1 MGTFTFFRQ
10 RNKKQMDWN
19 NELKAFIFNHR
30 TDDPLT
36 LALQQNKYPHIDM
49 KFVVQQVEGYRMAKD
64 KIPSLALCS
73 DFIYPPK
80 LNREQCSSEITAIF
94 KAKEYAQGKTIAD
107 ITGGLGIDSIF
118 MATVAENVTYI
129 EQNKELHDIAKH
141 NFQSLSKSNICCHCG
156 DGTLFLAETDKHFDL
171 IYIDPARRDD
181 HGRKVSAFEN
191 CTPNILDNLDLLL
204 SKSKLLLIKSS
215 PMIDISM
222 ALSQLRNVISIT
234 VLAVRNECKEVL
246 FLCSKE
252 TTNSSTIYHC
262 VNIKTDSSVDKLS
275 FLKETETGLS
285 IPYSKTIEKYI
296 YDPNVSL
303 LKGGAFKTVA
313 HKYNVSKLHRNTHLY
328 TSSEIVKDFPGRVFQ
343 VIKELRP
350 STKNITDDLPDGKA
364 HVITRNYPI
373 SSQEL
378 QKKLRLK
385 EGGELFVIGL
395 TKHDEKKALLLCSKV
410 E

>member
-1 MGTFTFFRQ
+1 
-10 RNKKQMDWN
+10 
-19 NELKAFIFNHR
+19 
-30 TDDPLT
+30 
-36 LALQQNKYPHIDM
+36 
-49 KFVVQQVEGYRMAKD
+49 
-64 KIPSLALCS
+64 
-73 DFIYPPK
+73 
-80 LNREQCSSEITAIF
+80 
-94 KAKEYAQGKTIAD
+94 
-107 ITGGLGIDSIF
+107 
-118 MATVAENVTYI
+118 
-129 EQNKELHDIAKH
+129 
-141 NFQSLSKSNICCHCG
+141 
-156 DGTLFLAETDKHFDL
+156 
-171 IYIDPARRDD
+171 
-181 HGRKVSAFEN
+181 
-191 CTPNILDNLDLLL
+191 
-204 SKSKLLLIKSS
+204 
-215 PMIDISM
+215 MIDISM

-285 IPYSKTIEKYI
+285 IPYSQAIEKYI